1 MISSPVSVP
10 RPLPLTAAGRRA
22 WLSEAAS
29 FWLLA
34 SLPLSFLAGSSAPT
48 PLYAVYQARWH
59 FSPIVTTVA
68 FGIYALAVLASLL
81 TLGRLSDHI
90 GRRPVLLVAVSLQA
104 LVMVWFSHL
113 GSANEL
119 VLARAA
125 QGLSTGGALSAIG
138 AGLVDLHRQRGTVAN
153 AVAPMLGTATGGIVS
168 GLLVRYLPA
177 PDQLVYYVLGAV
189 FAGQA
194 LGVYLMAE
202 PGQPRPGALASLRPQ
217 LSLPVELRAAFL
229 VAAPLLVASWALVGF
244 YGSLGPALL
253 GRLFG
258 GGSVLLGG
266 LSLFVLAISGASS
279 VLALREKPA
288 RTLMLVGA
296 ATLFVGVSVTLLAI
310 SLGSRIGFFAGAS
323 IAGMGFGTGFQGA
336 IRDLVPNAPLHA
348 RAGVLS
354 VLLIVSYLAMGLPAI
369 GAGFRVAA
377 THDLLGTA
385 RELGS
390 IVATLA
396 LLSLLSQLGR
406 LRREHALATPRE

>member
-1 MISSPVSVP
+1 MVSSPLVVA
-10 RPLPLTAAGRRA
+10 RPLDPPTSARRVR
-22 WLSEAAS
+22 LSEEAS

-34 SLPLSFLAGSSAPT
+34 SLPVSFLAGSSAPT

-59 FSPIVTTVA
+59 FSPITTTVA

-104 LVMVWFSHL
+104 LVMFWFGHVA
-113 GSANEL
+113 SASEL
-119 VLARAA
+119 VLVRVV

-153 AVAPMLGTATGGIVS
+153 AVAPMLGTATGGIAS

-177 PDQLVYYVLGAV
+177 PEQLVYYLLGGVFAAQVLGV
-189 FAGQA
+189 FSM
-194 LGVYLMAE
+194 VE
-202 PGQPRPGALASLRPQ
+202 PGQRRPGALASLRPQ
-217 LSLPVELRAAFL
+217 LGLPVELRPAFF
-229 VAAPLLVASWALVGF
+229 VALPLLVASWALVGF

-266 LSLFVLAISGASS
+266 LSLFVIALSGATA

-288 RTLMLVGA
+288 RVLMLVG
-296 ATLFVGVSVTLLAI
+296 TTSLFVGVLVTLLAI
-310 SLGSRIGFFAGAS
+310 AVGSRFGFFAGAAIS
-323 IAGMGFGTGFQGA
+323 GVGFGTGFQGA
-336 IRDLVPNAPLHA
+336 IRDLVPTAPLHA

-354 VLLIVSYLAMGLPAI
+354 VLLIVSYLAMGLPAM

-390 IVATLA
+390 IVAALA
-396 LLSLLSQLGR
+396 LLSLGPQLT
-406 LRREHALATPRE
+406 RRRRSSPGVVA